1 MSQSVGSMWR
11 AAVCAL
17 CLCAPLAAVT
27 MTPGEL
33 AAQEKADKPAK
44 KPYKVKAVQPA
55 PGAMSAELASALA
68 AVPEDAAAKM
78 LLGVN
83 EKYEGRSYM
92 TGDEWHMQ
100 LFFEH
105 IDGIGGAY
113 MGVGSDQGYLLISW
127 ARPEIA
133 FLTDYDPNVV
143 NVHRIYKT
151 FFTAAETPA
160 AFIELWGSA
169 KEAEALEMLER
180 DWGSDAEHG
189 PIVKKV
195 YQNERARVLYRL
207 KTLRSRL
214 RAAEVPSYLTSDA
227 HYKYVRDLIMAGRVR
242 AMLGNLMDKNALV
255 GIGAFAKAQ
264 NIPVRVVYLSNAEEY
279 WNYPDQF
286 RENMRAL
293 HFDERSLILRTL
305 STWSTNKDYR
315 YAVQPAQSFVEW
327 LFASGTRKV
336 YNIVKRRKLEGPE
349 DIDFIMVDKRVSKSR
364 RDKHVMKAN

>member
-1 MSQSVGSMWR
+1 MRPSSTLR
-11 AAVCAL
+11 ASLLAL
-17 CLCAPLAAVT
+17 CLILPAVT
-27 MTPGEL
+27 LVSAAPA
-33 AAQEKADKPAK
+33 AAQEAPAK
-44 KPYKVKAVQPA
+44 KKYKAKAVSPA
-55 PGAMSAELASALA
+55 PGPMSADLAAALA
-68 AVPEDAAAKM
+68 AVPQDEAAKK

-143 NVHRIYKT
+143 NVHRIYKS
-151 FFTAAETPA
+151 FFSAAETPA
-160 AFIELWGSA
+160 DFLALWGSA
-169 KEAEALEMLER
+169 KEADALALLEK

-195 YQNERARVLYRL
+195 YTAERSKVLYRL
-207 KTLRSRL
+207 KALRSRL
-214 RAAEVPSYLTSDA
+214 KEADVPSYLTSKE
-227 HYKYVRDLIMAGRVR
+227 HYAYVRDLILAGRVR
-242 AMLGNLMDKNALV
+242 PMLGNLLDKNGLV

-279 WNYPDQF
+279 WDYPDQF
-286 RENMRAL
+286 RQNMRAL

-315 YAVQPAQSFVEW
+315 YAVQPALHFVEW

-336 YNIVKRRKLEGPE
+336 YNIVARRKLEGPT
-349 DIDFIMVDKRVSKSR
+349 DIDFIMVNKRVAQSR
-364 RDKHVMKAN
+364 RDKYVPK